1 MSYSYS
7 SSANM
12 DDLMATLG
20 VGGIIAMVVVCL
32 AVSIVAL
39 IAMVKIFSKAG
50 KPGWHAIIPILNL
63 YDEFD
68 IAWGNGILFLLM
80 LIPGVNAVVSIILMV
95 KLAKAF
101 GKDTGFA
108 IGLIFLPFIFMLI
121 LAFGSARYV
130 GPNGIPKMGGYPQPP
145 YGGQQPPYGGQQ
157 PPYGGQQPPYDNNNT
172 QYPYN

>member
-101 GKDTGFA
+101 GKGSGPSCPTR
-108 IGLIFLPFIFMLI
+108 
-121 LAFGSARYV
+121 GSA
-130 GPNGIPKMGGYPQPP
+130 
-145 YGGQQPPYGGQQ
+145 
-157 PPYGGQQPPYDNNNT
+157 
-172 QYPYN
+172 